1 VRLLTVRLTVSLI
14 VGITLISLLSA
25 YYEVRFQKRG
35 LRRDLEHRA
44 EALGES
50 LADKVEPYLNPKK
63 GSRKELQIVVDRF
76 SSREHLAGVAVYNVQ
91 GESIAMSPEL
101 APRLTGEPA
110 LVRQAA
116 ANGQSAGEFIR
127 LGDAPV
133 YVYAVPLHQDEAI
146 VGGLA
151 IVNDASY
158 INAQSRRIW
167 RDTFLRVLVLVFLI
181 TLTTLLIVRWSI
193 TGPIARAAQWMR
205 ALRTGK
211 TSSGPAAP
219 DLDLFRPLA
228 NEMANFAASLTAA
241 RSAAEQEAQLRQT
254 ADSFWTAERLSVH
267 VRGKLG
273 KSCLFVVANREP
285 YIHKHQGKGVEAI
298 VPASGLVTAL
308 EPVLRACDG
317 TWVAHGSGDADR
329 ETVDKHDRLRVP
341 PDDPRYTLRRV
352 WLSKEEEEGYYYGFA
367 NEGLWPLCHIAHT
380 RPLFRGSDWE
390 HYKRANRRFADAV
403 LKEMEGMDRPV
414 LLAQDYH
421 FALLPRMIKKA
432 RPDARVAIFWH
443 IPWPNPEAFGICPWQ
458 RELVDGLLGA
468 DLIGFHI
475 QSHCTNFLQTVDRA
489 LESRIDWEHCTVN
502 REEHRTVVKPFP
514 ISVEFPE
521 SPAPAEA
528 GESIYTERI
537 ALLREL
543 GVEAAFLGVGVD
555 RVDYTK
561 GIPERFLAI
570 ERLLEKYPI
579 YREKFTFLQIG
590 APSRTHI
597 KRYHDLLAEVES
609 EAERINWRFQTG
621 KWKPI
626 VFVKRQHTHQEIQ
639 RAYRTADL
647 CLVTSLHDGMNL
659 VAKEFVAARQDERGV
674 LVLSRFTGAAR
685 ELPDALLVNPY
696 DIEQTAEALRF
707 ALEMDPEERKIRMQR
722 MRKVVREHNIYRWAG
737 ALIADLCEVRLDE
750 AANRLESQPGQSPA
764 ELSAEPILI
773 DQPIDNFCH
782 PSPVAAAGDQVG
794 ALFEPGYG
802 VGHGH

>member
-1 VRLLTVRLTVSLI
+1 VRLLTVRLTISLI

-25 YYEVRFQKRG
+25 YYEVRFQKRA

-44 EALGES
+44 EALGDS
-50 LADKVEPYLNPKK
+50 LADKVEPYLNLKK

-76 SSREHLAGVAVYNVQ
+76 ASREHLAGVAVYNAQ
-91 GESIAMSPEL
+91 GASIAMTPEL
-101 APRLTGEPA
+101 ASRLTGEPA
-110 LVRQAA
+110 VVQQAA
-116 ANGQSAGEFIR
+116 TNGQSAGEFIR
-127 LGDAPV
+127 LREAPV
-133 YVYAVPLHQDEAI
+133 YVYGVPLHQDEAV

-151 IVNDASY
+151 LVHDASY
-158 INAQSRRIW
+158 INAQSRRLW

-211 TSSGPAAP
+211 ASSGPAVP

-241 RSAAEQEAQLRQT
+241 RSSAEKEAQLRQT

-285 YIHKHQGKGVEAI
+285 YIHKHHGKDVEAI

-329 ETVDKHDRLRVP
+329 ETVDQHDRLRVP

-521 SPAPAEA
+521 SLAPDEA

-537 ALLREL
+537 TLLREL

-609 EAERINWRFQTG
+609 EAERINWRFQTA

-626 VFVKRQHTHQEIQ
+626 VFAKRQHTHHEIQ

-674 LVLSRFTGAAR
+674 LILSRFTGAAR

-707 ALEMDPEERKIRMQR
+707 ALEMGPEERKTRMQR

-737 ALIADLCEVRLDE
+737 ALIAELCEVRLDE
-750 AANRLESQPGQSPA
+750 AANRLESQPGHAPA
-764 ELSAEPILI
+764 ELSAEPILV

-782 PSPVAAAGDQVG
+782 PSPVAAASDQLG
-794 ALFEPGYG
+794 TLFEPG
-802 VGHGH
+802 

>member
-1 VRLLTVRLTVSLI
+1 VRLLTVRLTISLI
-14 VGITLISLLSA
+14 VGITLISLLSS
-25 YYEVRFQKRG
+25 YHEVRFQKRG

-44 EALGES
+44 EVLGES
-50 LADKVEPYLNPKK
+50 LADKIEPYLKK
-63 GSRKELQIVVDRF
+63 GTRKELQIMVDRF
-76 SSREHLAGVAVYNVQ
+76 GDRERLAGVAVYNPQ
-91 GESIAMSPEL
+91 GTPLAITPGL
-101 APRLTGEPA
+101 APRLTSEP
-110 LVRQAA
+110 VVVQQAA
-116 ANGQSAGEFIR
+116 TNGQSAGQFIR
-127 LGDAPV
+127 LGEAPV
-133 YVYAVPLHQDEAI
+133 YIYAVPLHQDEAV

-151 IVNDASY
+151 IVHDASY

-167 RDTFLRVLVLVFLI
+167 RETFLRVLVLVFLI

-193 TGPIARAAQWMR
+193 AGPIARAALWMR

-211 TSSGPAAP
+211 TSSRPSVT
-219 DLDLFRPLA
+219 DMDLFRPLA
-228 NEMANFAASLTAA
+228 HEMASFAASLTAA
-241 RSAAEQEAQLRQT
+241 RSAAEREAQLRQT
-254 ADSFWTAERLSVH
+254 ADAFWTAERLSVH
-267 VRGKLG
+267 VRNRLG
-273 KSCLFVVANREP
+273 NSRLFVVANREP
-285 YIHKHQGKGVEAI
+285 YIHRRQGKGVEAI

-317 TWVAHGSGDADR
+317 TWIAHGSGDADR

-380 RPLFRGSDWE
+380 RPMFRGSDWE
-390 HYKRANRRFADAV
+390 HYERANRRFADAV

-521 SPAPAEA
+521 NPAPDEA
-528 GESIYTERI
+528 AESIYTERVS
-537 ALLREL
+537 LLREL
-543 GVEAAFLGVGVD
+543 GIEAAFLGVGVD

-570 ERLLEKYPI
+570 ERLLEKYPA

-597 KRYHDLLAEVES
+597 KRYHDLLVEVES

-626 VFVKRQHTHQEIQ
+626 VFMKRQHSHNEIQ
-639 RAYRTADL
+639 RFYRTADL

-696 DIEQTAEALRF
+696 DIEQTAEALRL
-707 ALEMDPEERKIRMQR
+707 ALEMNPEERKSRMQR
-722 MRKVVREHNIYRWAG
+722 MRRVVREHNIYRWAG
-737 ALIADLCEVRLDE
+737 ALIAELCEVRLDE
-750 AANRLESQPGQSPA
+750 AANRSESQSGYM
-764 ELSAEPILI
+764 LSETSTEAIRV
-773 DQPIDNFCH
+773 DQPVDDFRH
-782 PSPVAAAGDQVG
+782 ASAVAATGDQVDTP
-794 ALFEPGYG
+794 LERRYG

>member
-1 VRLLTVRLTVSLI
+1 MRLLTVRLTISLI
-14 VGITLISLLSA
+14 VGITLISLFSS
-25 YYEVRFQKRG
+25 YYEVRSQRRG

-44 EALGES
+44 EVLGES
-50 LADKVEPYLNPKK
+50 LADKVEPSLNLKK
-63 GSRKELQIVVDRF
+63 GSRKELQTIVDRF
-76 SSREHLAGVAVYNVQ
+76 GNREKLAGVVVYNQQ
-91 GESIAMSPEL
+91 GQSIVITPGL
-101 APRLTGEPA
+101 APQLAAEPS
-110 LVRQAA
+110 VVEQAA
-116 ANGQSAGEFIR
+116 TNGQSAGQYIR
-127 LGDAPV
+127 LGDASV
-133 YVYAVPLHQDEAI
+133 YIYAVPLHQDEMV
-146 VGGLA
+146 VGALA
-151 IVNDASY
+151 IVHDASY
-158 INAQSRRIW
+158 IDAQSRRVW
-167 RDTFLRVLVLVFLI
+167 RATFLRVLVLVFLM

-193 TGPIARAAQWMR
+193 AGPIARAAQWMR
-205 ALRTGK
+205 ALRVGK
-211 TSSGPAAP
+211 ESSRPAAP
-219 DLDLFRPLA
+219 DLGLFHPLA
-228 NEMANFAASLTAA
+228 NEMATFAASLTAA
-241 RSAAEQEAQLRQT
+241 RSAAEQEAQLRQA
-254 ADSFWTAERLSVH
+254 ADTFWTAERLSVH

-273 KSCLFVVANREP
+273 KSRLFVVANREP
-285 YIHKHQGKGVEAI
+285 YIHKHQGKSIEAM

-308 EPVLRACDG
+308 EPILRACDG

-329 ETVDKHDRLRVP
+329 ETVDTHDRLRVP

-352 WLSKEEEEGYYYGFA
+352 WLSKEEEEGYYYGFS

-390 HYKRANRRFADAV
+390 HYERANRRFADAV

-521 SPAPAEA
+521 NPSAEA
-528 GESIYTERI
+528 GESVYMERV

-543 GVEAAFLGVGVD
+543 GVEAVFLGVGVD

-561 GIPERFLAI
+561 GILERFLAI
-570 ERLLEKYPI
+570 ERLLEKHPT
-579 YREKFTFLQIG
+579 YREKFSFLQIG

-597 KRYHDLLAEVES
+597 KRYHDLLGEVEA

-626 VFVKRQHTHQEIQ
+626 VYIKRQHNHHEIQ
-639 RAYRTADL
+639 RFYRTADL

-659 VAKEFVAARQDERGV
+659 VAKEFVAARQDEQGV

-696 DIEQTAEALRF
+696 DIDQTAEALRF
-707 ALEMDPEERKIRMQR
+707 ALEMNTEERKARMQG
-722 MRKVVREHNIYRWAG
+722 MRRVVREHNIYRWAG
-737 ALIADLCEVRLDE
+737 ALIAELCEVRLDE
-750 AANRLESQPGQSPA
+750 VANRGESQSGYRPGEQ
-764 ELSAEPILI
+764 SAEPVGV
-773 DQPIDNFCH
+773 DQTVDDFRH
-782 PSPVAAAGDQVG
+782 ASSVTATGDEVG
-794 ALFEPGYG
+794 TLFERGYG

>member
-1 VRLLTVRLTVSLI
+1 VRLLTLRLTISLI
-14 VGITLISLLSA
+14 VGITLISLFSS

-44 EALGES
+44 EVLGES
-50 LADKVEPYLNPKK
+50 LADKVEPYLKK
-63 GSRKELQIVVDRF
+63 GSRKDLQLIVERF
-76 SSREHLAGVAVYNVQ
+76 GNREHLTGVVVYNPQ
-91 GESIAMSPEL
+91 GQSIAVTPAL
-101 APRLTGEPA
+101 APQLPVEPPVA
-110 LVRQAA
+110 RQVASS
-116 ANGQSAGEFIR
+116 GQSAGEYIR
-127 LGDAPV
+127 VGEASV
-133 YVYAVPLHQDEAI
+133 YIYAVPLHQGEAV
-146 VGGLA
+146 VGALA
-151 IVNDASY
+151 IIHDAGY
-158 INAQSRRIW
+158 INAQSRRVW

-193 TGPIARAAQWMR
+193 AGPIARAAQWMR
-205 ALRTGK
+205 ALRVGK
-211 TSSGPAAP
+211 ASSRPSAS

-228 NEMANFAASLTAA
+228 NEMATFAASLTAA
-241 RSAAEQEAQLRQT
+241 RSAAEQEAQLRQAGDT
-254 ADSFWTAERLSVH
+254 FWTAERLSVH
-267 VRGKLG
+267 VRDKLG
-273 KSCLFVVANREP
+273 ESRLFVVANREP

-308 EPVLRACDG
+308 EPILRACDG

-329 ETVDKHDRLRVP
+329 ETVDTHDRLRVP

-352 WLSKEEEEGYYYGFA
+352 WLSKEEEEGYYYGFS

-390 HYKRANRRFADAV
+390 HYERANRRFADAV
-403 LKEMEGMDRPV
+403 LKEMEGMERPV

-458 RELVDGLLGA
+458 KELVDGLLGA

-489 LESRIDWEHCTVN
+489 LESRIDWEHFTVN

-521 SPAPAEA
+521 NAPADA
-528 GESIYTERI
+528 GESVYMERV

-561 GIPERFLAI
+561 GILERFLAI
-570 ERLLEKYPI
+570 ERLLEKHAT
-579 YREKFTFLQIG
+579 YRDKFTFLQIG

-597 KRYHDLLAEVES
+597 KRYHDLLGEVEA

-626 VFVKRQHTHQEIQ
+626 IFMKRQHSHHEIQ
-639 RAYRTADL
+639 RFYRTADL

-659 VAKEFVAARQDERGV
+659 VAKEFVAARHDEQGV

-696 DIEQTAEALRF
+696 DIEQMAEAIRF
-707 ALEMDPEERKIRMQR
+707 ALEMSTEERKARMQR
-722 MRKVVREHNIYRWAG
+722 MRRVVREHNIYRWAST
-737 ALIADLCEVRLDE
+737 LIAELCEVRLDE
-750 AANRLESQPGQSPA
+750 RANRLESQSRV
-764 ELSAEPILI
+764 SA
-773 DQPIDNFCH
+773 
-782 PSPVAAAGDQVG
+782 A
-794 ALFEPGYG
+794 
-802 VGHGH
+802 